1 MSEFCSQI
9 DNEIQL
15 CSTAK
20 FILQGLSKESNTYV
34 KTFFFLAM
42 YLRNVQ
48 LHYINLYNISYNLD
62 FEYLFI
68 FVSIELVFF

>member
-1 MSEFCSQI
+1 
-9 DNEIQL
+9 
-15 CSTAK
+15 
-20 FILQGLSKESNTYV
+20 
-34 KTFFFLAM
+34 M